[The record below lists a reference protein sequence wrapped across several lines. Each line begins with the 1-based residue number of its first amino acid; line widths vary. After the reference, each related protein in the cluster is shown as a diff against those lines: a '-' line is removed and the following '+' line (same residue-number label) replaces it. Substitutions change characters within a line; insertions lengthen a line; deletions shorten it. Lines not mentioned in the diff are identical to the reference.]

1 MGARYVHHEKTR
13 HNGGF
18 LCYIKEGD
26 GKLRVTVIKLTHAR
40 NQANGERVA
49 YGMSRFML
57 FESLSLSFFSLLF
70 TPRTA
75 PESVFSPFYNNR

>member
-1 MGARYVHHEKTR
+1 MKKPA
-13 HNGGF
+13 NGGF

-40 NQANGERVA
+40 DQANGERAA

-57 FESLSLSFFSLLF
+57 FESLSLLF
-70 TPRTA
+70 IPRTD
-75 PESVFSPFYNNR
+75 PESVFDSFL

>member
-1 MGARYVHHEKTR
+1 MKKPATMAV
-13 HNGGF
+13 

-57 FESLSLSFFSLLF
+57 FESLSFSFLASFSFQGLPLKAYF
-70 TPRTA
+70 A
-75 PESVFSPFYNNR
+75 PFYNNR

>member
-1 MGARYVHHEKTR
+1 MKKPAI
-13 HNGGF
+13 GGF

-40 NQANGERVA
+40 DQANGERAA

-57 FESLSLSFFSLLF
+57 FESLSLFFIP
-70 TPRTA
+70 TK
-75 PESVFSPFYNNR
+75 N

>member
-1 MGARYVHHEKTR
+1 MKKPA
-13 HNGGF
+13 NGGF
-18 LCYIKEGD
+18 LCYIKESD

-40 NQANGERVA
+40 DQANGERVA

-70 TPRTA
+70 TPRTD
-75 PESVFSPFYNNR
+75 PESVFYSFL

>member
-57 FESLSLSFFSLLF
+57 FASLNLSFLRLLF
-70 TPRTA
+70 IPRTDT
-75 PESVFSPFYNNR
+75 ESVFDSFL

>member
-40 NQANGERVA
+40 NQANGERAA
-49 YGMSRFML
+49 YGMSRSML
-57 FESLSLSFFSLLF
+57 FESLSLFLVSFSFQGLPLKAYF
-70 TPRTA
+70 A
-75 PESVFSPFYNNR
+75 PFYNNR

>member
-1 MGARYVHHEKTR
+1 MKKPA
-13 HNGGF
+13 NGGF

-40 NQANGERVA
+40 EQANGERVT

-70 TPRTA
+70 TPRTD
-75 PESVFSPFYNNR
+75 PESVFCSFL